1 MGEWENM
8 DVSDQQ
14 CSVSQCPYI
23 YLSNTVLQ
31 KLQLTTEL
39 HQSKAVLHQLAAGLR
54 FRLMPERMSKNNTVV
69 TTMALPPQ

>member
-39 HQSKAVLHQLAAGLR
+39 HQSKAVLHQLATGLC
-54 FRLMPERMSKNNTVV
+54 L
-69 TTMALPPQ
+69 